1 MDIVKK
7 VKDIVCEQLNVPME
21 KVIATARFQEDLEA
35 DSLDVVEL
43 IMALEEEFEISIPDE
58 DIEGV
63 KKVQDAIN
71 YITLKL
77 KENGEVSG
85 MNASLSDSNE

>member
-43 IMALEEEFEISIPDE
+43 IMALEEHFEISIPDE

-71 YITLKL
+71 YITLRL
-77 KENGEVSG
+77 RENGETEKD
-85 MNASLSDSNE
+85 ALTISDSE